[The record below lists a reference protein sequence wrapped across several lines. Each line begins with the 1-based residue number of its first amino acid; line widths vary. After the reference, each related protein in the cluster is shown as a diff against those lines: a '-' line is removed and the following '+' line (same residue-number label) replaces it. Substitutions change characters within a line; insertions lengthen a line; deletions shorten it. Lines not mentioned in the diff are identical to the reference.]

1 MEREVFGAGVAPGSP
16 TTPNEVKTLLCWLLD
31 NTGAEMSFA
40 QLHEA
45 LATYSLVNYFE
56 LVQDLEQLVETG
68 HLIRRLDGETEQFSA
83 TQLGRETGQELA
95 STLPL
100 AVREKSLES
109 AKLALRRTR
118 RLREVN
124 ALVEKLPD
132 GFKVH
137 LSIPDQGSG
146 LIDLTLFAPTE
157 REAQEMRRRFLN
169 DPVFLYKSVLALF
182 SGRLGVLGE
191 LSEEEE
197 ELFPVL
203 E

>member
-45 LATYSLVNYFE
+45 LAAHNLVNYFE

-100 AVREKSLES
+100 AVREKALES

>member
-45 LATYSLVNYFE
+45 LAAHNLVNYFE

-100 AVREKSLES
+100 AVREKALES

-169 DPVFLYKSVLALF
+169 DPVVLYKSVLALF